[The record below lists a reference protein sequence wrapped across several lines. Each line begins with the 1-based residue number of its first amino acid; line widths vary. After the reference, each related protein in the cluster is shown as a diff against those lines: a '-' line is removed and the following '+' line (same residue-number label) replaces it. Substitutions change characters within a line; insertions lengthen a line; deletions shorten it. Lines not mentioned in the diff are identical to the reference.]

1 MKQTILNFTGKDG
14 IISHCKLTGKK
25 TALQVYYVKDCK
37 QVMKFDVNSKQ
48 TVLVGTTPDAI
59 VAMHVHINKLRT
71 VDLSDANIEE
81 QKDPEKGIDTVVI
94 ATADES
100 ENICIFSSDNL
111 DGNHKPIRSC
121 KIKQA
126 DKAPSLLKQK
136 DLFGLG
142 YPYFI
147 TSYAGF
153 VAVST
158 DFGICLLNYK

>member
-1 MKQTILNFTGKDG
+1 MNFTAKDG
-14 IISHCKLTGKK
+14 IISHCKLAGSK
-25 TALQVYYVKDCK
+25 TALQVYFVKDCK
-37 QVMKFDVNSKQ
+37 HVMQYDVNTKQ
-48 TVLVGTTPDAI
+48 SVLIGTAQDAI
-59 VAMHVHINKLRT
+59 VAMHVHTNKLRT
-71 VDLSDANIEE
+71 VDQSDANIEE
-81 QKDPEKGIDTVVI
+81 QKDLESGNGSVII

-100 ENICIFSSDNL
+100 ESICIFSSERL
-111 DGNHKPIRSC
+111 EGNVKPMRSC

-126 DKAPSLLKQK
+126 NSAPPLLKQK

-147 TSYAGF
+147 TSYAGY